1 MKARLKATSLK
12 LSLWELTLLKAGQK
26 WRRGRD
32 IQESKAV
39 SGSNRILRPL
49 CGTRLV
55 GLQMLV
61 VSGKNKEREDI
72 HYVLLPLYK
81 PYGISQHK
89 NKANEIEQ
97 RRMTYCFISTHTCKI
112 MLLNTNK
119 LKSYCNIGRRDS
131 AYSQGFIIMGIM
143 KKEYTTSKTP
153 EKLSWRGGKRL
164 YSAE

>member
-1 MKARLKATSLK
+1 MKAKLKATCLK

-39 SGSNRILRPL
+39 SGSNRIIRPL

-119 LKSYCNIGRRDS
+119 LKSHCKYRQEGFSIQSRFYYNGHNEERVHNIQNTRKTFMERR
-131 AYSQGFIIMGIM
+131 
-143 KKEYTTSKTP
+143 
-153 EKLSWRGGKRL
+153 
-164 YSAE
+164 